1 MFEFSKERAKKHM
14 SKAIRHF
21 RKSEFSKLDIQFM
34 RAVEMGDVDL
44 QNEIAA
50 KKQTLRDL
58 TDIDTGS
65 FETRDE
71 LVNLWPSGSLGVESP
86 FPKF

>member
-1 MFEFSKERAKKHM
+1 MFEFNKERAKKHM

-21 RKSEFSKLDIQFM
+21 RKSEFTKLDVQFM
-34 RAVEMGDVDL
+34 RAVEMVDVDL
-44 QNEIAA
+44 QNEIAT

-58 TDIDTGS
+58 TDIDTDS
-65 FETRDE
+65 FDTRDE